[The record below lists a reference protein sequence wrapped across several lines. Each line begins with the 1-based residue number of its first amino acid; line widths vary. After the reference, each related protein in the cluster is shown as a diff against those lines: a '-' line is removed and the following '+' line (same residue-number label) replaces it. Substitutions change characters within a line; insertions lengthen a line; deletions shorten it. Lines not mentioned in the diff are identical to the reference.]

1 MMRFR
6 NRVCVPVDSSLREEI
21 LAEAHSSGYSIH
33 PGSTK
38 MVDAY
43 PPGNRF
49 LALSNFATVEDEVS
63 RVPEAVAELDFG
75 EQAPKS
81 SAPTSALTVPSVMDT
96 EDTEDNFPEIAAS
109 EESMDVRHFEQFGS
123 VVQGQPPV
131 ADPGF
136 SSSFPPSPPSHHL
149 EEMDAQNQS
158 QISRLG
164 GSNLTSNLDLGS
176 EGVVVVSEAIKR
188 ETVPPISDAF
198 DGHKGNLEKAETD
211 VEKINE
217 ETKPCSLDTE
227 AIEKTKLAFSKESES
242 RPSGFDFGQGDAF
255 DGSLKHT
262 HDWDCSSIKVD
273 AMSNGAANCETHTGR
288 SEEEDTVFVDNIK
301 SIVELPDSGE
311 VEGEVDD
318 FLEESEALSPVAEGL
333 NGVGDFRIGKSKA
346 LAGPAHNVL

>member
-1 MMRFR
+1 MSYVIR
-6 NRVCVPVDSSLREEI
+6 D
-21 LAEAHSSGYSIH
+21 
-33 PGSTK
+33 
-38 MVDAY
+38 
-43 PPGNRF
+43 
-49 LALSNFATVEDEVS
+49 
-63 RVPEAVAELDFG
+63 
-75 EQAPKS
+75 
-81 SAPTSALTVPSVMDT
+81 
-96 EDTEDNFPEIAAS
+96 
-109 EESMDVRHFEQFGS
+109 
-123 VVQGQPPV
+123 
-131 ADPGF
+131 
-136 SSSFPPSPPSHHL
+136 L
-149 EEMDAQNQS
+149 EEDAQNQS

-176 EGVVVVSEAIKR
+176 EGVVVVSKAIKR

-288 SEEEDTVFVDNIK
+288 SEEEVSPVPLPSSAGCCSVVDIPKGISDSAHDGIQVGEKGDVLNCAIQVFDKMPKPTLLEVLIEKDTVFVDNIK

-346 LAGPAHNVL
+346 LAGPAHNVLGKLPQRSTEVISEAYQ

>member
-1 MMRFR
+1 MSYVIR
-6 NRVCVPVDSSLREEI
+6 D
-21 LAEAHSSGYSIH
+21 
-33 PGSTK
+33 
-38 MVDAY
+38 
-43 PPGNRF
+43 
-49 LALSNFATVEDEVS
+49 
-63 RVPEAVAELDFG
+63 
-75 EQAPKS
+75 
-81 SAPTSALTVPSVMDT
+81 
-96 EDTEDNFPEIAAS
+96 
-109 EESMDVRHFEQFGS
+109 
-123 VVQGQPPV
+123 
-131 ADPGF
+131 
-136 SSSFPPSPPSHHL
+136 L
-149 EEMDAQNQS
+149 EEDAQNQS

-288 SEEEDTVFVDNIK
+288 SEEEVFDKMPKPTLLEVLIEKDTVFVDNIK

>member
-1 MMRFR
+1 MSYVIR
-6 NRVCVPVDSSLREEI
+6 D
-21 LAEAHSSGYSIH
+21 
-33 PGSTK
+33 
-38 MVDAY
+38 
-43 PPGNRF
+43 
-49 LALSNFATVEDEVS
+49 
-63 RVPEAVAELDFG
+63 
-75 EQAPKS
+75 
-81 SAPTSALTVPSVMDT
+81 
-96 EDTEDNFPEIAAS
+96 
-109 EESMDVRHFEQFGS
+109 
-123 VVQGQPPV
+123 
-131 ADPGF
+131 
-136 SSSFPPSPPSHHL
+136 L
-149 EEMDAQNQS
+149 EEDAQNQS

-188 ETVPPISDAF
+188 ETAPPISDAF

-273 AMSNGAANCETHTGR
+273 AMSNEAANCETHTGR
-288 SEEEDTVFVDNIK
+288 SEEEVSPVPLPSSVGCCSVVDIPKGISDSAHDGIQVFVDNIK

-346 LAGPAHNVL
+346 LAGPAHNVLEGSTVAGTYPGCGRVSFRILITLNEIISLVLTICI